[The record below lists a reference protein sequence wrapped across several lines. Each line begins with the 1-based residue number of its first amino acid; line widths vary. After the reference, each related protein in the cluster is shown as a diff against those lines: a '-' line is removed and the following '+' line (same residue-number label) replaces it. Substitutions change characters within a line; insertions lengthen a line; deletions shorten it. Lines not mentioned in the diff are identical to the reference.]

1 VRNVSALLVT
11 IACAL
16 PGPAQAHLVN
26 TGLGPFYDGITHF
39 LVSPETLLAVLALGL
54 LAGVNGPGCG
64 RAALFGGLVAWCVG
78 SLGGLVFRWSPP
90 FIVCLLVPLLLGV
103 IVAVQSRV
111 PRGVIV
117 LLALLTG
124 SLTGLASGAALGGAQ
139 QGVLSVGGTVI
150 PLFVLLSM
158 VTGIAVG
165 ARKEWAQ
172 TVVRVA
178 GSWIAAM
185 SLLMIGWWWRTGAG
199 G

>member
-1 VRNVSALLVT
+1 MRNVCALLIT

-16 PGPAQAHLVN
+16 PVPAQAHLVN

-39 LVSPETLLAVLALGL
+39 LVSPETMLAVLALGL

-64 RAALFGGLVAWCVG
+64 RAALFGGLFAWCVG
-78 SLGGLVFRWSPP
+78 SLGGLVLHWSPP

-117 LLALLTG
+117 LVSVLTG
-124 SLTGLASGAALGGAQ
+124 SLTGLASGDALGDAQ
-139 QGVLSVGGTVI
+139 QGVLGVSGTVI
-150 PLFVLLSM
+150 PLFVLLSI

-165 ARKEWAQ
+165 ARQEWAR

>member
-1 VRNVSALLVT
+1 
-11 IACAL
+11 
-16 PGPAQAHLVN
+16 
-26 TGLGPFYDGITHF
+26 
-39 LVSPETLLAVLALGL
+39 
-54 LAGVNGPGCG
+54 
-64 RAALFGGLVAWCVG
+64 
-78 SLGGLVFRWSPP
+78 
-90 FIVCLLVPLLLGV
+90 
-103 IVAVQSRV
+103 
-111 PRGVIV
+111 
-117 LLALLTG
+117 
-124 SLTGLASGAALGGAQ
+124 LTGLASGAALGGSQ

>member
-1 VRNVSALLVT
+1 MGNVSALLIT

-16 PGPAQAHLVN
+16 PGPAHAHLVN

-39 LVSPETLLAVLALGL
+39 LVSPETVLAVLALGL

-78 SLGGLVFRWSPP
+78 SLGGIVFRWSPP

-103 IVAVQSRV
+103 IVAVRSRV
-111 PRGVIV
+111 PPGVIV

-124 SLTGLASGAALGGAQ
+124 SLTGLASGAALGGSQ